1 MRSFGIS
8 FMYKFGKLE
17 FSKTKEDDNNNFM
30 NDTASRGN

>member
-1 MRSFGIS
+1 
-8 FMYKFGKLE
+8 MYKFGKLE